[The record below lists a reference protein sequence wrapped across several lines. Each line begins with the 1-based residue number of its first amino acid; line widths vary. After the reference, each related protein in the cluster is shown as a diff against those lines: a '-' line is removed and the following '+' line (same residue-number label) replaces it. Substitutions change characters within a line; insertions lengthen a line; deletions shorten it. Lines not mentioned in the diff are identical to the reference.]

1 VQPFEPWWRGSRTR
15 KIHTEE
21 EIDLRKLLI
30 ISILI
35 VGMCLGLSRN
45 EIKVTYLASGIK
57 VQTRFAEY
65 EFDQNG
71 NLANVYLTAERRLH
85 VFERENDG
93 FDILTED
100 GTSLNIVAEAQLFG
114 EQVATNSYR
123 GDLTL
128 SYDYGDVKK
137 AYVFRNAPEYLIEV
151 QLETKSPVMVSL
163 PRVWFADNDRV
174 IKDYF
179 LSFAPKTRTLSLV
192 KTNSQ
197 KIVSNTVKVGTN
209 STLIFHLSPYK
220 RVFLKKLFPEDY
232 EELVSTLKTIPGSS
246 AWYDPIFYPLV
257 WFFWWLFQ
265 LTKNFGWAII
275 LFTIVVRFAL
285 YPLYH
290 AQTKSMIKMR
300 KLQPKIEMIRKK
312 YKDPTKQ
319 QEELLKAYRE
329 EGVNPASGCLMLF
342 VQLPIFFLLY
352 AVIRYFQE
360 EFAFNGRFLIWPD
373 LSKGGFSANAVFV
386 LITIVAS
393 YYNTLITSQDTRSA
407 WQGIL
412 MSVAFTFLFVGLP
425 SGLFLYFTTNTV
437 IQLLVTYYIYKRYKI
452 KGITTR
458 ELLGLRPKG

>member
-1 VQPFEPWWRGSRTR
+1 M
-15 KIHTEE
+15 K
-21 EIDLRKLLI
+21 KLLI
-30 ISILI
+30 VSIMIAWVILI
-35 VGMCLGLSRN
+35 FAQN
-45 EIKVTYLASGIK
+45 EIKITLLSNGVKI
-57 VQTRFAEY
+57 QTRFAEY
-65 EFDQNG
+65 EFDQDG
-71 NLANVYLTAERRLH
+71 NLSNVYLTAERKIH
-85 VFERENDG
+85 VFERDKDG
-93 FDILTED
+93 FDLFTED
-100 GTSLNIVAEAQLFG
+100 GALVGG
-114 EQVATNSYR
+114 ELQMQILGDQIAPNTYK
-123 GDLTL
+123 GDLKL
-128 SYDYGDVKK
+128 VYDFKDVKK
-137 AYVFRNAPEYLIEV
+137 IYVIRNVPEYIIEV
-151 QLETKSPVMVSL
+151 NIETKKPLTVNL
-163 PRVWFADNDRV
+163 PRVWFPDNDRIV
-174 IKDYF
+174 RDYF
-179 LSFAPKTRTLSLV
+179 ISLSPKTRTLSLV
-192 KTNSQ
+192 KTGAE
-197 KIVSNTVKVGTN
+197 KIVSNTVRIERD

-220 RVFLKKLFPEDY
+220 KVFLRKLFPNDY
-232 EELVSTLKTIPGSS
+232 EAIVSALNTIPGSS
-246 AWYDPIFYPLV
+246 AWYDAVFYPLV
-257 WFFWWLFQ
+257 WFFWWLFK

-275 LFTIVVRFAL
+275 LFTIIVRFAL

-329 EGVNPASGCLMLF
+329 EGVNPASGCLMLLI
-342 VQLPIFFLLY
+342 QLPVFFLLY

-373 LSKGGFSANAVFV
+373 LSKGGFQANAIFI

-425 SGLFLYFTTNTV
+425 SGLFLYFTANTV